1 MKKDLKNKIVIF
13 LRWIFIIPGAT
24 LMGFLI
30 TVLFTPPLVFYGF
43 EFIFLQ
49 RIISAVL
56 FPFFYLGMGAL
67 IAPYYKKQ
75 IVYVLL
81 ILLFIV
87 TCIELKNQIHT
98 LPIIERIISLISGVI
113 CSYIYS
119 RNKKIT

>member
-1 MKKDLKNKIVIF
+1 
-13 LRWIFIIPGAT
+13 
-24 LMGFLI
+24 MGFLI
-30 TVLFTPPLVFYGF
+30 TVIFSPPLVFYGF

-49 RIISAVL
+49 KIISAVL
-56 FPFFYLGMGAL
+56 FPFFYLGMGYL

-87 TCIELKNQIHT
+87 TCIGLKNQIHT

-113 CSYIYS
+113 CSFIYS